1 VTESGLAA
9 RAASSTIRR
18 MSTTTAPHAA
28 GRIWYVLGGI
38 VCILVG
44 FFAIGRPGLAA
55 LAITQI
61 IGAFILVSG
70 AFLLFAA
77 LFGKARQ
84 HRFLDFVSAV
94 LRLLVG
100 VLIMGNLIK
109 GLLALTLLLA
119 AVFVVEGIYSTV
131 LGLKL
136 RGKNSA
142 WVWMLLNGVA
152 ALVLGFM
159 LFAKFPSDAPWA
171 VGLLFGINS
180 IFTGVS
186 LLAFGAALPRA
197 TEA

>member
-1 VTESGLAA
+1 MSNSAA
-9 RAASSTIRR
+9 PSV
-18 MSTTTAPHAA
+18 A

-55 LAITQI
+55 LAITQL

-70 AFLLFAA
+70 AFLLFTA

-84 HRFLDFVSAV
+84 HRILDFLSAV

-100 VLIMGNLIK
+100 LLIMGNLAK

-136 RGKNSA
+136 RGRNPA
-142 WVWMLLNGVA
+142 WIWMLLNGVA
-152 ALVLGFM
+152 ALVLAGM
-159 LFAKFPSDAPWA
+159 LYAKFPSDADWA
-171 VGLLFGINS
+171 IGLLFGINS
-180 IFTGVS
+180 LFTGAS
-186 LLAFGAALPRA
+186 LLAFGIALPKA
-197 TEA
+197 QES

>member
-1 VTESGLAA
+1 
-9 RAASSTIRR
+9 
-18 MSTTTAPHAA
+18 MTTTAPSVA
-28 GRIWYVLGGI
+28 GRIWYVLAGI

-55 LAITQI
+55 LAITQL

-84 HRFLDFVSAV
+84 HRFLDLLSAV

-100 VLIMGNLIK
+100 VVIMANLIT
-109 GLLALTLLLA
+109 GLLALTLLLG
-119 AVFVVEGIYSTV
+119 AVFIVEGIYSTI

-136 RGKNSA
+136 RGKNGA
-142 WVWMLLNGVA
+142 WIWMLLNGIA
-152 ALVLGFM
+152 ALVLGGM
-159 LFAKFPSDAPWA
+159 LFAKFPSDAAWA

-180 IFTGVS
+180 LFTGVS
-186 LLAFGAALPRA
+186 LLAFGIALPKA
-197 TEA
+197 QEA